1 MRTTGAFL
9 VGAGVGMVV
18 VAAAVMLLS
27 PQAKYPKEALDCN
40 DETAGS
46 CVVKINVVPCGP
58 LNYQRCASVLYEAVV
73 VHGKKKID
81 PHWTIVDHSYKFA
94 DNGIVI
100 SDGTSDIG
108 DCALDPKDA
117 WTFYCKNKHLKFGV
131 YKYTINVVGMAPLD
145 PWVIND

>member
-9 VGAGVGMVV
+9 VGAGVGIVV

-27 PQAKYPKEALDCN
+27 PHAKYPKQALDCN

-46 CVVKINVVPCGP
+46 CLVKIDVIPCG
-58 LNYQRCASVLYEAVV
+58 LIGLQRCASVLYEAVV

-81 PHWTIVDHSYKFA
+81 PYWTIVDHSYKFA
-94 DNGIVI
+94 DNGILI

-108 DCALDPKDA
+108 DCAPKDNT

-131 YKYTINVVGMAPLD
+131 YKYTINIIGMEPLD